1 MSKKNKK
8 SHAGLIVILVILV
21 LAVAGGTAFY
31 LYQRQQPKKTAEQ
44 FLDSMQKMDFTTME
58 SLLQSSIPDRLISRF
73 RSLRWEARY

>member
-31 LYQRQQPKKTAEQ
+31 LYQRQQP
-44 FLDSMQKMDFTTME
+44 MHP
-58 SLLQSSIPDRLISRF
+58 LLCVR
-73 RSLRWEARY
+73 